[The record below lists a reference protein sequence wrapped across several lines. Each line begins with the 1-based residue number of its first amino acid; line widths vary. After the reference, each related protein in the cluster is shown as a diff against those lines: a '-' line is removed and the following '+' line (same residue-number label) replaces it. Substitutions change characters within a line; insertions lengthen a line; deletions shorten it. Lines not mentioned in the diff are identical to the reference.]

1 MTETATRMSV
11 AEIYAEMRERI
22 CLLDYEPGVR
32 LREEPLAEEFGVSR
46 TPIRQVLG
54 RLEHERLVESSPGSG
69 ATVAIID
76 SKEIRDVWAVRMKI
90 ADLVADFVRLP
101 APPAV
106 VTELEAIR
114 AELDGLRE
122 SRDVRALGALYNRY
136 HDQVLSIY
144 TSRTLRRIHDQLF
157 HLTARVWLQFLP
169 ELDFDDEV
177 DVMAREVDET
187 IEAMQGRSGQDL
199 ADVRKTHMRMLL
211 SRFNDHV
218 ARPLG

>member
-1 MTETATRMSV
+1 MTETATKMSV
-11 AEIYAEMRERI
+11 SEIYAALRERI
-22 CLLDYEPGVR
+22 CLLDYEPGER
-32 LREEPLAEEFGVSR
+32 LREEPLADEFGVSR
-46 TPIRQVLG
+46 TPIRQVLA

-101 APPAV
+101 APAETVAAV
-106 VTELEAIR
+106 EAIGD
-114 AELDGLRE
+114 ELDVIRQT
-122 SRDVRALGALYNRY
+122 RDERALAALYNHF
-136 HDQVLSIY
+136 HDMVLSVY
-144 TSRTLRRIHDQLF
+144 TSKTLRRIHDQLF

-169 ELDFDDEV
+169 ELDFDHEV
-177 DVMAREVDET
+177 DVMAREVEET
-187 IEAMQGRSGQDL
+187 IAAMRGRSGQAL
-199 ADVRKTHMRMLL
+199 ADVRKAHMRMLL